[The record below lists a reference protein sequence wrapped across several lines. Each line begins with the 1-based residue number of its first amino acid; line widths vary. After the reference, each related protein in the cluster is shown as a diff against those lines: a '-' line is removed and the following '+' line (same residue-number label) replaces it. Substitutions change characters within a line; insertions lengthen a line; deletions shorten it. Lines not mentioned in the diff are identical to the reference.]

1 MSTRKPLHREAL
13 LSGLKRMLYEA
24 VTGIP
29 MLFMC
34 VMQSV
39 PPQHGTFFPDHPLS
53 LLHRMP

>member
-39 PPQHGTFFPDHPLS
+39 PPQHSGQMFSVECFLQEE
-53 LLHRMP
+53 